1 MTGCTVWQ
9 KDFGIM
15 FCSFLTNHP
24 SGLIP
29 FPFGLS
35 ASRPVKLLSFSFF
48 RFSVFFGKYFF
59 FFSLVR
65 FNQTAR

>member
-1 MTGCTVWQ
+1 MTGFSDKP
-9 KDFGIM
+9 KDYGIM

-35 ASRPVKLLSFSFF
+35 ESRQVKLLSFSFF
-48 RFSVFFGKYFF
+48 LVFLFSFEMY
-59 FFSLVR
+59 LLI
-65 FNQTAR
+65 